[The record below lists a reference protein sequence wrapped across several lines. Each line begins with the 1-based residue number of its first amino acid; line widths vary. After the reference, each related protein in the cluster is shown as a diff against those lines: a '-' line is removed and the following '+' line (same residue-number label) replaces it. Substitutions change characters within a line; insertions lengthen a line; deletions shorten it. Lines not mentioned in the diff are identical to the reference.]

1 MLTYQIKTVFDK
13 GFCDISGVF
22 STPLVFFFLF
32 FVLFLVMT
40 YILTGLL
47 EFNVHMVNTERTVI
61 IYPCTLI
68 LLMLF
73 LQMYEWVISTSLK
86 AGIRTTKMF
95 T

>member
-1 MLTYQIKTVFDK
+1 MLTDQIKNIFVFDK

-22 STPLVFFFLF
+22 STSLF

-61 IYPCTLI
+61 FYPCTLI

-73 LQMYEWVISTSLK
+73 LQMYEWVISTPLK
-86 AGIRTTKMF
+86 AGSRTTKMF